1 MALSVPSSM
10 MRTPLRRWISKS
22 EGTGSEVSVS
32 SEGGSLFSHRTE
44 RSQASTRGTLDAGI
58 GGWEIEIVEMA

>member
-1 MALSVPSSM
+1 M
-10 MRTPLRRWISKS
+10 
-22 EGTGSEVSVS
+22 GSEVSVS